1 MMFYGL
7 LDLPWWGNILV
18 TIIFTHITIASVTIY
33 LHRHQAHRALD
44 LHPIS
49 SHFFRLWLW
58 LTTGIKTKSWTA
70 IHRKHH
76 AKCETSED
84 PHSPQVFGL
93 TTVLAKGAELYKKE
107 ACNEETLQ
115 RYGQGTPDDWLEN
128 NLYFPH
134 SRLGVIIM
142 LITNVIL
149 FGVPGFAIWATQ
161 MAWNP
166 LFAAGVINGIGHF
179 WGYRN
184 FECRDAATNIMPW
197 GIIIGGE
204 ELHNNH
210 HTYPTSAKLSVKK
223 WEFDIGWLYIR
234 LLALFGLAK
243 VKRVPPK
250 PTIVPHKKQIDLEAL
265 QALLNN
271 RIQVMTTYS
280 KTVVLPLFKQ
290 QKKFAEPKKR
300 RLLQRM
306 KAALMKAD
314 ILVDDPGRYYLEKF
328 LEENKAL
335 QVVYHFG
342 EQLKSIWN
350 RTTATQKELL
360 EALQDWCQQAEKT
373 GVQKLQEFTTYLKGY
388 TISSSIA

>member
-1 MMFYGL
+1 MFYGL
-7 LDLPWWGNILV
+7 LDLPWWGNILA
-18 TIIFTHITIASVTIY
+18 TAIFTHITIASVTIF

-58 LTTGIKTKSWTA
+58 LTTGMKTKSWTA

-93 TTVLAKGAELYKKE
+93 ATVLAKGAELYKRE

-128 NLYFPH
+128 NLYSAH

-142 LITNVIL
+142 LTINVIL
-149 FGVPGFAIWATQ
+149 FGVPGFAIWAAQ

-166 LFAAGVINGIGHF
+166 VFAAGIINGIGHF

-184 FECRDAATNIMPW
+184 FECGDAATNIVPW

-234 LLALFGLAK
+234 LLTLFGLAK
-243 VKRVPPK
+243 VKRVPPT
-250 PTIVPHKKQIDLEAL
+250 PTIVADKKQIDIEAL
-265 QALLNN
+265 QALLSN
-271 RIQVMTTYS
+271 RIQVMTAYS
-280 KTVVLPLFKQ
+280 KTVILPLFKQ

-306 KAALMKAD
+306 KAALIRAD
-314 ILVDDPGRYYLEKF
+314 VLVDDPGRYYLEKF

-350 RTTATQKELL
+350 RTTATQKELID
-360 EALQDWCQQAEKT
+360 ALQDWCQRAEKT
-373 GVQKLQEFTTYLKGY
+373 GVQKLQEFTAYLKGY